1 MTSPSN
7 PKKGAFAT
15 RPALARMVAVK
26 RLFARLVLVSEQ
38 LLPRLLLPA
47 SILALFLSSAWFGIF
62 RVAPDILR
70 FLLLAVFAI
79 GFAISLYPLR
89 RLRWPS
95 VREADRLLEERNGLA
110 HQPVTVQEDEPAF
123 DTPFARAL
131 WREHQTR
138 MAERIAALDAGLPRP
153 DIARYDRFALR
164 AIPALLLVTAFS
176 FSMSNGGGSLSDAF
190 TAPASTS
197 SNPDVRVDAWVTP
210 PYYTGQAP
218 VYLTGNVANA
228 SDNLNVPQ
236 FSELTVRVTGASAD
250 EKVLFQATGSDKS
263 AEVPEQVADADNQAP
278 SGSGAAAAPV
288 AQPAANGTV
297 NASGNDAMIARTH
310 VLKLEKGGELTVNGK
325 SWSFKVISDKPPEIT
340 FDGIP
345 HATANSALELG
356 FKVKDDYG
364 VEEAHAEI
372 VPVDSDPAA
381 TPLYGLPE
389 YKLEMPHRDR
399 RNGKGLA
406 SHDLTQDPLA
416 GKRVRITLVAKDG
429 AGQTGRSAPYEM
441 VLPPRNFSQP
451 LAAAV
456 AEERQVFALDTRKM
470 PEAIELN
477 KSLTIRPEE
486 TIPDLG
492 NYLAIESAL
501 TRMKLASGDAALK
514 DTADYLW
521 QIALGMEDAQ
531 LTDAEKALR
540 DAQQKLSDA
549 LQRNASD
556 AEIKKLTAELR
567 KAMDAYMKE
576 LAERMRNMPAQPN
589 QRSANI
595 LRQQDL
601 QRMMD
606 QIENLARSGNRQAAQ
621 QMLSEL
627 QQLMNS
633 LQAGKPQPGQQQ
645 QGEANDKMRQQ
656 MDKLGRILRDQ
667 QKLMDQTFKFDQAM
681 RDRMQRGDSNE
692 DGDGLMDQPL
702 PNLDDQMRPDMGQ
715 RNQGQ
720 QDQQGQNPQS
730 QNQQDQNQQG
740 QNQKGQKGNDP
751 TDGMTADQLRDALKQ
766 LRQQQDDLAK
776 QLGELQKD
784 LGSLGMKPNQN
795 YGKAQQ
801 EMKGASGQLAEG
813 NGEGAVQR
821 QGSALDALR
830 KGTRDMMNQLMAQM
844 QQQGQGQGQLQG
856 QPGQGSQNG
865 RDPLGRSRENNGSID
880 SANENMVPKIID
892 AQRAREILD
901 AIRERLSNN
910 PSLSDE
916 RRYLERLLNLEQ

>member
-38 LLPRLLLPA
+38 LLPLLLLPA
-47 SILALFLSSAWFGIF
+47 SILALFLSAAWFGIF
-62 RVAPDILR
+62 RITPDIPR
-70 FLLLAVFAI
+70 FLLLAVFVV
-79 GFAISLYPLR
+79 GFAASLYPLR

-95 VREADRLLEERNGLA
+95 IGEADRLLEERNGLV
-110 HQPVTVQEDEPAF
+110 HQPVAVQEDEPAL

-138 MAERIAALDAGLPRP
+138 MAERIAALDAGMPRP

-176 FSMSNGGGSLSDAF
+176 FSMSNSGGSLSDAF
-190 TAPASTS
+190 TTAASSS

-210 PYYTGQAP
+210 PYYTGEAP

-250 EKVLFQATGSDKS
+250 EKVLFQTAGADKGI
-263 AEVPEQVADADNQAP
+263 EVPEQVADADKE
-278 SGSGAAAAPV
+278 AAPAGSKPAAV
-288 AQPAANGTV
+288 QPAAVKANVPATDGMV
-297 NASGNDAMIARTH
+297 ARTH
-310 VLKLEKGGELTVNGK
+310 VLKLEKGGALTVNGK
-325 SWSFKVISDKPPEIT
+325 SWSFNVVVDKPPEIT

-345 HATANSALELG
+345 HATANAALELG
-356 FKVKDDYG
+356 FRVKDDYG

-372 VPVDSDPAA
+372 VPVDSSPGA

-389 YKLEMPHRDR
+389 YKLDIPRRDR

-441 VLPPRNFSQP
+441 VLPSRNFSQP

-492 NYLAIESAL
+492 NYLAIKSAL
-501 TRMKLASGDAALK
+501 TRMKLASSNVALK

-531 LTDAEKALR
+531 LTDAEKALK

-556 AEIKKLTAELR
+556 DEIKKLTAELR

-645 QGEANDKMRQQ
+645 NQANDKMREQ
-656 MDKLGRILRDQ
+656 MDKLGRIMRDQ
-667 QKLMDQTFKFDQAM
+667 QKLMDQTFKYDQAM

-702 PNLDDQMRPDMGQ
+702 PNLGDQNRPDMGQ
-715 RNQGQ
+715 RNQDQ
-720 QDQQGQNPQS
+720 QDQ
-730 QNQQDQNQQG
+730 QQG
-740 QNQKGQKGNDP
+740 QNQQGKKGNDP

-776 QLGELQKD
+776 QLGELQKN
-784 LGSLGMKPNQN
+784 LGSMGMKPNQN

-801 EMKGASGQLAEG
+801 EMKGASGQLTEG
-813 NGEGAVQR
+813 NGEGAVQGQAR
-821 QGSALDALR
+821 ALDALR

-844 QQQGQGQGQLQG
+844 QQQGQGQGQG
-856 QPGQGSQNG
+856 QMPGQMGQGGQNG
-865 RDPLGRSRENNGSID
+865 RDPLGRSRNDGGFADTPESD
-880 SANENMVPKIID
+880 MVPKIID

-910 PSLSDE
+910 PSLSEE
-916 RRYLERLLNLEQ
+916 RRYLERLLNLGQ

>member
-26 RLFARLVLVSEQ
+26 RLFARIVLVSEQ

-47 SILALFLSSAWFGIF
+47 SILALFLSAAWFGIF
-62 RVAPDILR
+62 RIAPDILR
-70 FLLLAVFAI
+70 FLMLAVFAV

-89 RLRWPS
+89 RLRWPETA
-95 VREADRLLEERNGLA
+95 EADRLLEERNGLA
-110 HQPVTVQEDEPAF
+110 HQPVTVQEDEPAL

-153 DIARYDRFALR
+153 DITRYDRFAMR
-164 AIPALLLVTAFS
+164 AVPALLLVTAFS
-176 FSMSNGGGSLSDAF
+176 FSMSNSGGSIGDAF
-190 TAPASTS
+190 TASTSMS

-210 PYYTGQAP
+210 PYYTGEAP
-218 VYLTGNVANA
+218 VYLTGNVDNA
-228 SDNLNVPQ
+228 GNSLNVPQ
-236 FSELTVRVTGASAD
+236 FSELTVRVSGAATD
-250 EKVLFQATGSDKS
+250 EKVLFQAAGAEKS
-263 AEVPEQVADADNQAP
+263 IEIPEQAADADKQGPA
-278 SGSGAAAAPV
+278 GAKPATPPV
-288 AQPAANGTV
+288 VPPAANS
-297 NASGNDAMIARTH
+297 SGNTPATEGMVARTH

-325 SWSFKVISDKPPEIT
+325 SWSFNVVIDKPPEIT

-345 HATANSALELG
+345 HATANGALELG

-372 VPVDSDPAA
+372 VPVESDPAA

-389 YKLEMPHRDR
+389 YKLEIPRRDR

-441 VLPPRNFSQP
+441 VLPSRNFSQP

-456 AEERQVFALDTRKM
+456 AEERQVFALDTRRM

-492 NYLAIESAL
+492 NYLAIKSAL
-501 TRMKLASGDAALK
+501 TRMKLASSEASLK

-556 AEIKKLTAELR
+556 AEIKKLTDELR

-645 QGEANDKMRQQ
+645 NQAANDKMREQ
-656 MDKLGRILRDQ
+656 MDKLGRIMRDQ
-667 QKLMDQTFKFDQAM
+667 QKLMDQTFKLDQAM

-702 PNLDDQMRPDMGQ
+702 PGLNDPMRPDMGQ

-720 QDQQGQNPQS
+720 QDQQQG
-730 QNQQDQNQQG
+730 QNQQG
-740 QNQKGQKGNDP
+740 QNQQGQNQQGQKGSDP

-766 LRQQQDDLAK
+766 LRQQQDDLGK
-776 QLGELQKD
+776 QLGELQKN

-801 EMKGASGQLAEG
+801 EMKGASGQLTEG
-813 NGEGAVQR
+813 NGEGAVQG
-821 QGSALDALR
+821 QGRALDALR
-830 KGTRDMMNQLMAQM
+830 KGTREMMNQLMAQM
-844 QQQGQGQGQLQG
+844 QQQGQGQGQG
-856 QPGQGSQNG
+856 QMPGQMGQGGQNG
-865 RDPLGRSRENNGSID
+865 RDPLGRPRNNDGPLDTPD
-880 SANENMVPKIID
+880 SDMVPKVID

-910 PSLSDE
+910 PSLSEE
-916 RRYLERLLNLEQ
+916 RRYLERLLNLGQ

>member
-26 RLFARLVLVSEQ
+26 RLFARFVLVSEQ

-47 SILALFLSSAWFGIF
+47 SILALFLSAAWFGIF
-62 RVAPDILR
+62 RLTPDILR
-70 FLLLAVFAI
+70 FLLLAVFVVGLAVT
-79 GFAISLYPLR
+79 LYPLR
-89 RLRWPS
+89 RLRWPTIG
-95 VREADRLLEERNGLA
+95 EADRLLEERNDLA
-110 HQPVTVQEDEPAF
+110 HQPVTVQEDEPAL

-138 MAERIAALDAGLPRP
+138 MAERIAALDAGFPRP

-164 AIPALLLVTAFS
+164 AIPVLLLVTAFS
-176 FSMSNGGGSLSDAF
+176 FSMSNSGGSLSDVF
-190 TAPASTS
+190 TPPASTS

-210 PYYTGQAP
+210 PYYTGEAP

-250 EKVLFQATGSDKS
+250 EKVLFQATGADKG
-263 AEVPEQVADADNQAP
+263 AEVPEQVADADKQ
-278 SGSGAAAAPV
+278 AAPAGSKPAAV
-288 AQPAANGTV
+288 QPAAAG
-297 NASGNDAMIARTH
+297 NAAPLAADGMIARTH
-310 VLKLEKGGELTVNGK
+310 VLKLEKGGALTVNGK
-325 SWSFKVISDKPPEIT
+325 SWSFNVVVDKPPEIS

-345 HATANSALELG
+345 HPNASSALELG
-356 FKVKDDYG
+356 FRVKDDYG

-389 YKLEMPHRDR
+389 YKLDIPRRDR

-441 VLPPRNFSQP
+441 VLPPRNFSQL

-492 NYLAIESAL
+492 NYLAIKSAL
-501 TRMKLASGDAALK
+501 TRMKLASGEAALK

-531 LTDAEKALR
+531 LTDAERALR

-556 AEIKKLTAELR
+556 DEIKKLTAELR

-645 QGEANDKMRQQ
+645 NQANDKMREQ
-656 MDKLGRILRDQ
+656 MDKLGRIMRDQ

-702 PNLDDQMRPDMGQ
+702 PNLGDQMRPDMGQ

-720 QDQQGQNPQS
+720 QDQQQG
-730 QNQQDQNQQG
+730 QNQQG
-740 QNQKGQKGNDP
+740 KKDSDP

-776 QLGELQKD
+776 QLGELQKN
-784 LGSLGMKPNQN
+784 LGSMGMKPNQN

-801 EMKGASGQLAEG
+801 EMKGASGQLTEG
-813 NGEGAVQR
+813 NGEGAVQGQAR
-821 QGSALDALR
+821 ALDALR

-844 QQQGQGQGQLQG
+844 QQGQGQGQGQM
-856 QPGQGSQNG
+856 PGQMGQGGQNG
-865 RDPLGRSRENNGSID
+865 RDPLGRSRNDIGPLD
-880 SANENMVPKIID
+880 TPDGDMVPKIID

-910 PSLSDE
+910 PSLSEE
-916 RRYLERLLNLEQ
+916 RRYLERLLNLGQ

>member
-38 LLPRLLLPA
+38 LLPLLLLPA
-47 SILALFLSSAWFGIF
+47 SILALFLSAAWFGIF
-62 RVAPDILR
+62 RITPDIPR
-70 FLLLAVFAI
+70 FLLLAVFVV
-79 GFAISLYPLR
+79 GFAASLYPLR

-95 VREADRLLEERNGLA
+95 IGEADRLLEERNGLV
-110 HQPVTVQEDEPAF
+110 HQPVAVQEDEPAL

-138 MAERIAALDAGLPRP
+138 MAERIAALDAGMPRP

-176 FSMSNGGGSLSDAF
+176 FSMSNSGGSLSDAF
-190 TAPASTS
+190 TTAASSS

-210 PYYTGQAP
+210 PYYTGEAP

-250 EKVLFQATGSDKS
+250 EKVLFQTAGADKGI
-263 AEVPEQVADADNQAP
+263 EVPEQVADADKE
-278 SGSGAAAAPV
+278 AAPAGSKPAAV
-288 AQPAANGTV
+288 QPAAVKANVPATDGMV
-297 NASGNDAMIARTH
+297 ARTH
-310 VLKLEKGGELTVNGK
+310 VLKLEKGGALTVNGK
-325 SWSFKVISDKPPEIT
+325 SWSFNVVVDKPPEIT

-345 HATANSALELG
+345 HATANAALELG
-356 FKVKDDYG
+356 FRVKDDYG

-372 VPVDSDPAA
+372 VPVDSSPGA

-389 YKLEMPHRDR
+389 YKLDIPRRDR

-441 VLPPRNFSQP
+441 VLPSRNFSQP

-492 NYLAIESAL
+492 NYLAIKSAL
-501 TRMKLASGDAALK
+501 TRMKLASSNVALK

-531 LTDAEKALR
+531 LTDAEKALK

-556 AEIKKLTAELR
+556 DEIKKLTAELR

-645 QGEANDKMRQQ
+645 NQANDKMREQ
-656 MDKLGRILRDQ
+656 MDKLGRIMRDQ
-667 QKLMDQTFKFDQAM
+667 QKLMDQTFKYDQAM

-702 PNLDDQMRPDMGQ
+702 PNLGDQNRPDMGQ
-715 RNQGQ
+715 RNQDQ
-720 QDQQGQNPQS
+720 QDQ
-730 QNQQDQNQQG
+730 QQG
-740 QNQKGQKGNDP
+740 QNQQGKKGNDP
-751 TDGMTADQLRDALKQ
+751 TDGMTADQLRDAQKQ

-776 QLGELQKD
+776 QLGELQKN
-784 LGSLGMKPNQN
+784 LGSMGMKPNQN

-801 EMKGASGQLAEG
+801 EMKGASGQLTEG
-813 NGEGAVQR
+813 NGEGAVQGQAR
-821 QGSALDALR
+821 ALDALR

-844 QQQGQGQGQLQG
+844 QQQGQGQGQG
-856 QPGQGSQNG
+856 QMPGQMGQGGQNG
-865 RDPLGRSRENNGSID
+865 RDPLGRSRNDGGFADTPESD
-880 SANENMVPKIID
+880 MVPKIID

-910 PSLSDE
+910 PSLSEE
-916 RRYLERLLNLEQ
+916 RRYLERLLNLGQ